1 MKRSKML
8 AWMLLVVMLAGCM
21 AFPAGA
27 EGEGVL
33 IFYVVAAD
41 DDAAWVRTDKGLMR
55 FSSDGELIA
64 GPLYPD
70 AAHYAL
76 DPDGHIYYTIDGDII
91 EANETGAE
99 VDRWETGIGSLAK
112 ICVNEKYILF
122 TGSNSMYAV
131 KEYGVIDKQTR
142 EVKGGVANGR
152 LMDIAFCDEESFLLL
167 QAGPGRLFRQKCS
180 TLEELEQCS
189 PGRYDG
195 IALSEEG
202 GPQYLYVENYID
214 RLQDFESELEDYL
227 TLSTNNS
234 INDIYMTDKT
244 IWYVESFMLKNRLRS
259 DLEAKGERNPEKTLY
274 IMGQINFKD
283 SCLQRAKELF
293 EEEYPE
299 YAVEIRSQFVNESVK
314 TALMANE
321 PGYDILLIDSN
332 CSAAIKNS
340 GFLADLS
347 ENEVILQNLES
358 YIDMPF
364 LWEEDGRLFGVPV
377 FIAPYGLEIRKS
389 QLEQIEGGIAPDW
402 TWEDFAA
409 LADDA
414 EEMGLCLVQEN
425 MFWKILLQQ
434 YTSVYCD
441 FVTGEADYS
450 NDTFRQ
456 LVAMW
461 KELSDNGSICY
472 DGSRRALLEYSIAP
486 VELDPRERPV
496 TLLKMPE
503 LNGKNAMPVYMYALY
518 ANAYSEN
525 ADAAIRFL
533 EIYSS
538 VEVQRVYSEGGQAIF
553 LSDLA
558 MYDEYPVWKQL
569 GFYPE
574 EDFENW
580 KSILSNG
587 TMLERSFDQ
596 DQRIK
601 ELVTD
606 LLNDKITVDE
616 FVAEMQE
623 TADLMIGE

>member
-1 MKRSKML
+1 
-8 AWMLLVVMLAGCM
+8 
-21 AFPAGA
+21 
-27 EGEGVL
+27 
-33 IFYVVAAD
+33 
-41 DDAAWVRTDKGLMR
+41 
-55 FSSDGELIA
+55 
-64 GPLYPD
+64 
-70 AAHYAL
+70 
-76 DPDGHIYYTIDGDII
+76 
-91 EANETGAE
+91 
-99 VDRWETGIGSLAK
+99 
-112 ICVNEKYILF
+112 
-122 TGSNSMYAV
+122 
-131 KEYGVIDKQTR
+131 
-142 EVKGGVANGR
+142 
-152 LMDIAFCDEESFLLL
+152 
-167 QAGPGRLFRQKCS
+167 
-180 TLEELEQCS
+180 
-189 PGRYDG
+189 
-195 IALSEEG
+195 
-202 GPQYLYVENYID
+202 
-214 RLQDFESELEDYL
+214 
-227 TLSTNNS
+227 
-234 INDIYMTDKT
+234 
-244 IWYVESFMLKNRLRS
+244 
-259 DLEAKGERNPEKTLY
+259 
-274 IMGQINFKD
+274 
-283 SCLQRAKELF
+283 
-293 EEEYPE
+293 
-299 YAVEIRSQFVNESVK
+299 
-314 TALMANE
+314 
-321 PGYDILLIDSN
+321 
-332 CSAAIKNS
+332 
-340 GFLADLS
+340 
-347 ENEVILQNLES
+347 
-358 YIDMPF
+358 
-364 LWEEDGRLFGVPV
+364 
-377 FIAPYGLEIRKS
+377 
-389 QLEQIEGGIAPDW
+389 
-402 TWEDFAA
+402 
-409 LADDA
+409 
-414 EEMGLCLVQEN
+414 MGLCLVQEN